1 MLNPDKQHINLR
13 LDAHSVGLDVPR
25 DQEPN
30 YRAAAEL
37 LNKRYQYY
45 LKLRPNA
52 SAEQLWMY
60 TALEV
65 AVALQSDVREKS
77 LVPVEKEKF
86 IEEGNA
92 AVRMM
97 AEQEGLF
104 LDPVYT
110 GKAFGGLIAMA
121 REGAF
126 TKEDNVL
133 FLHSGGAG
141 GLFAVDF

>member
-1 MLNPDKQHINLR
+1 MATNKQHINLH
-13 LDAHSVGLDVPR
+13 LDAHTVGLDVPL

-30 YRAAAEL
+30 YRRAAVL

-77 LVPVEKEKF
+77 LEPVEKEVKELN
-86 IEEGNA
+86 EEIL
-92 AVRMM
+92 RIL
-97 AEQEGLF
+97 E
-104 LDPVYT
+104 
-110 GKAFGGLIAMA
+110 
-121 REGAF
+121 
-126 TKEDNVL
+126 
-133 FLHSGGAG
+133 S
-141 GLFAVDF
+141 

>member
-1 MLNPDKQHINLR
+1 MATNKQHINLH
-13 LDAHSVGLDVPR
+13 LDAHTVSLDVPL

-30 YRAAAEL
+30 YRRAAEL

-77 LVPVEKEKF
+77 LKPVEKEVKELNEEILRI
-86 IEEGNA
+86 IE
-92 AVRMM
+92 
-97 AEQEGLF
+97 
-104 LDPVYT
+104 
-110 GKAFGGLIAMA
+110 
-121 REGAF
+121 
-126 TKEDNVL
+126 
-133 FLHSGGAG
+133 S
-141 GLFAVDF
+141 

>member
-1 MLNPDKQHINLR
+1 MLNSDKQHINLR
-13 LDAHSVGLDVPR
+13 LDAHIVGLDVPR
-25 DQEPN
+25 EQEPN

-77 LVPVEKEKF
+77 LVPVEKELK
-86 IEEGNA
+86 ELN
-92 AVRMM
+92 
-97 AEQEGLF
+97 Q
-104 LDPVYT
+104 
-110 GKAFGGLIAMA
+110 LILK
-121 REGAF
+121 
-126 TKEDNVL
+126 TINQ
-133 FLHSGGAG
+133 
-141 GLFAVDF
+141 

>member
-1 MLNPDKQHINLR
+1 MATNKQHINLH
-13 LDAHSVGLDVPR
+13 LDAHTVGLDVTL

-30 YRAAAEL
+30 YRRAAEL

-77 LVPVEKEKF
+77 LEPVEKEVKELNEEILRI
-86 IEEGNA
+86 IE
-92 AVRMM
+92 
-97 AEQEGLF
+97 
-104 LDPVYT
+104 
-110 GKAFGGLIAMA
+110 
-121 REGAF
+121 
-126 TKEDNVL
+126 
-133 FLHSGGAG
+133 S
-141 GLFAVDF
+141 

>member
-1 MLNPDKQHINLR
+1 MSSDKQHINLR
-13 LDAHSVGLDVPR
+13 LDAHMVGLDVPR

-77 LVPVEKEKF
+77 LVPVEKELKE
-86 IEEGNA
+86 IN
-92 AVRMM
+92 
-97 AEQEGLF
+97 Q
-104 LDPVYT
+104 
-110 GKAFGGLIAMA
+110 LILK
-121 REGAF
+121 
-126 TKEDNVL
+126 TINQ
-133 FLHSGGAG
+133 
-141 GLFAVDF
+141 

>member
-1 MLNPDKQHINLR
+1 MATNKQHINLH
-13 LDAHSVGLDVPR
+13 LDAHTVGLDVPL

-30 YRAAAEL
+30 YRRAAEL

-77 LVPVEKEKF
+77 LEPVEKEVKELT
-86 IEEGNA
+86 EEILCIL
-92 AVRMM
+92 
-97 AEQEGLF
+97 Q
-104 LDPVYT
+104 
-110 GKAFGGLIAMA
+110 
-121 REGAF
+121 
-126 TKEDNVL
+126 
-133 FLHSGGAG
+133 S
-141 GLFAVDF
+141 

>member
-1 MLNPDKQHINLR
+1 MYKGMISDKQHINLH

-30 YRAAAEL
+30 YRAAADL
-37 LNKRYQYY
+37 LNRRFQYY

-77 LVPVEKEKF
+77 LVPVEKELK
-86 IEEGNA
+86 ELNELVLNSLKSKEG
-92 AVRMM
+92 RMR
-97 AEQEGLF
+97 
-104 LDPVYT
+104 DV
-110 GKAFGGLIAMA
+110 
-121 REGAF
+121 
-126 TKEDNVL
+126 KE
-133 FLHSGGAG
+133 
-141 GLFAVDF
+141 

>member
-1 MLNPDKQHINLR
+1 MATNKQHINLH
-13 LDAHSVGLDVPR
+13 LDAHTVGRDVPL

-30 YRAAAEL
+30 YRRAAEL

-77 LVPVEKEKF
+77 LEPVEKEVKELN
-86 IEEGNA
+86 EEIL
-92 AVRMM
+92 RIL
-97 AEQEGLF
+97 E
-104 LDPVYT
+104 
-110 GKAFGGLIAMA
+110 
-121 REGAF
+121 
-126 TKEDNVL
+126 
-133 FLHSGGAG
+133 S
-141 GLFAVDF
+141 

>member
-1 MLNPDKQHINLR
+1 MSSDKQHINLH
-13 LDAHSVGLDVPR
+13 LDAHMVGLDVPR

-77 LVPVEKEKF
+77 LVPVEKEIKKLN
-86 IEEGNA
+86 E
-92 AVRMM
+92 
-97 AEQEGLF
+97 L
-104 LDPVYT
+104 L
-110 GKAFGGLIAMA
+110 K
-121 REGAF
+121 
-126 TKEDNVL
+126 KEL
-133 FLHSGGAG
+133 S
-141 GLFAVDF
+141 

>member
-1 MLNPDKQHINLR
+1 MVNDRQHINLR

-77 LVPVEKEKF
+77 LVPVEKELKE
-86 IEEGNA
+86 IN
-92 AVRMM
+92 
-97 AEQEGLF
+97 Q
-104 LDPVYT
+104 
-110 GKAFGGLIAMA
+110 LILK
-121 REGAF
+121 
-126 TKEDNVL
+126 TINQ
-133 FLHSGGAG
+133 
-141 GLFAVDF
+141 

>member
-1 MLNPDKQHINLR
+1 MPISNKQHINLH
-13 LDAHSVGLDVPR
+13 LDAHTVGLDVPL

-30 YRAAAEL
+30 YRRAAEL

-77 LVPVEKEKF
+77 LEPVEKEVKELN
-86 IEEGNA
+86 EEIL
-92 AVRMM
+92 RIL
-97 AEQEGLF
+97 E
-104 LDPVYT
+104 
-110 GKAFGGLIAMA
+110 
-121 REGAF
+121 
-126 TKEDNVL
+126 
-133 FLHSGGAG
+133 S
-141 GLFAVDF
+141 

>member
-1 MLNPDKQHINLR
+1 MPTSDKQHINLH
-13 LDAHSVGLDVPR
+13 LDAHTVGLDVPL

-30 YRAAAEL
+30 YRRAAEL

-77 LVPVEKEKF
+77 LEPVEKEVKELN
-86 IEEGNA
+86 EEIL
-92 AVRMM
+92 RIL
-97 AEQEGLF
+97 E
-104 LDPVYT
+104 
-110 GKAFGGLIAMA
+110 
-121 REGAF
+121 
-126 TKEDNVL
+126 
-133 FLHSGGAG
+133 S
-141 GLFAVDF
+141 